1 MPQMQYWV
9 LWRASLLPQDVAKLI
24 SYKKINT
31 AHLTAGSQSIL
42 LLFENEACIKQVL
55 MSPTNLGYLQLSLKV
70 MQSSKIGDNKVIYEM
85 DSQITTCSNN
95 T

>member
-1 MPQMQYWV
+1 M
-9 LWRASLLPQDVAKLI
+9 
-24 SYKKINT
+24 NT